1 MTAKELDAIVAK
13 LDSVRQQ
20 KKHILLTKAQA
31 EIDTINRC
39 AEAYYDGLYDMARE
53 IKVKILLTE
62 EPKGE

>member
-1 MTAKELDAIVAK
+1 MTEKELDAIVAK
-13 LDSVRQQ
+13 LDSVKQHN
-20 KKHILLTKAQA
+20 KHILLAKAQA